1 MECAFIYIP
10 KKVTHCGM
18 GWLLENGR
26 KRQELTGKKDKKKGV
41 NWGKGKKQNE
51 NWEVWQ
57 REGTRRKEVGL
68 NRKWERELKLG
79 NSRKKMGNE
88 RMWSIEEN
96 KMKKMGIT
104 RKVDGRWKKM
114 WIYRVLIIS
123 YRSSNYRSCRHTI
136 WF

>member
-57 REGTRRKEVGL
+57 REGTRRKETGL
-68 NRKWERELKLG
+68 NKKCEKGVETRKLEKENGKWE
-79 NSRKKMGNE
+79 NVVNWRK
-88 RMWSIEEN
+88 
-96 KMKKMGIT
+96 
-104 RKVDGRWKKM
+104 
-114 WIYRVLIIS
+114 
-123 YRSSNYRSCRHTI
+123 
-136 WF
+136 